1 MILDATDKALLALL
15 QENSRLSVTELAK
28 RLGVSRVTAQERLR
42 RLEARKIVQGYTVRL
57 NPDFERQQVS
67 ALVLI
72 STDQKLSGQMVKAVE
87 KMAAVK
93 SLTSISGEYD
103 YAAQVRADNT
113 QALDDAIDDIA
124 RLDAVQRTMTS
135 VILSTKFERF

>member
-1 MILDATDKALLALL
+1 MVLDTTDKTLLTLL
-15 QENSRLSVTELAK
+15 QENSRLSVTDLAK

-42 RLEARKIVQGYTVRL
+42 RLEARKVVLGYTVRL

-72 STDQKLSGQMVKAVE
+72 ATDQKLSGQMVKALE
-87 KMAAVK
+87 KLGAVK

-103 YAAQVRADNT
+103 FAAQVNADNT
-113 QALDDAIDDIA
+113 QTLEEAIDEIA
-124 RLDAVQRTMTS
+124 ALEGVHRTMTS
-135 VILSTKFERF
+135 VILSTKFER